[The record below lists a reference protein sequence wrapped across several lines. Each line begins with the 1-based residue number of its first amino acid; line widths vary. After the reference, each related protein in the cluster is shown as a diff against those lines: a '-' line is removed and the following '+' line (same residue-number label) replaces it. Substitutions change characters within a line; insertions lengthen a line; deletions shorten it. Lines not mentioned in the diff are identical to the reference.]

1 MPVAPLGV
9 VVVVFLLLTLLLL
22 LLLCTIGKVAECER
36 MSKGQSRVSYTK
48 RIMELV
54 GNISKQKEGIA
65 MILADTQQVQREI
78 NQLVGKLERIFI
90 VTDEQIFKVRV
101 VTVSV
106 LW

>member
-1 MPVAPLGV
+1 
-9 VVVVFLLLTLLLL
+9 
-22 LLLCTIGKVAECER
+22 
-36 MSKGQSRVSYTK
+36 MSKGQSRISYTR

-78 NQLVGKLERIFI
+78 NQLSGKLERIFI

-101 VTVSV
+101 ITVSHPQLFYLHMEHSIV
-106 LW
+106 CTT

>member
-1 MPVAPLGV
+1 
-9 VVVVFLLLTLLLL
+9 
-22 LLLCTIGKVAECER
+22 
-36 MSKGQSRVSYTK
+36 MSKGQSRVSYTR

-78 NQLVGKLERIFI
+78 NQLSGKLERIFI

-101 VTVSV
+101 VPLRTWCLSGLHQEYIRDKSVQPRIRTVTHI
-106 LW
+106 LQK

>member
-1 MPVAPLGV
+1 
-9 VVVVFLLLTLLLL
+9 
-22 LLLCTIGKVAECER
+22 
-36 MSKGQSRVSYTK
+36 MSKGQSRVSYTR

-78 NQLVGKLERIFI
+78 NQLSGKLERIFI

-101 VTVSV
+101 VPLRTWCLSG
-106 LW
+106 LHTGHSI

>member
-1 MPVAPLGV
+1 MVGV
-9 VVVVFLLLTLLLL
+9 I
-22 LLLCTIGKVAECER
+22 LLLCTVVQVAECER

-78 NQLVGKLERIFI
+78 NQLLGKLERIFI
-90 VTDEQIFKVRV
+90 ITDEQIFKVRAAMDASFLFV
-101 VTVSV
+101 VIGDE
-106 LW
+106 